1 MSGNSSTPNQGI
13 NCDPSYSYVMENFK
27 YFVQVAYLAPAVFLY
42 SRILYV
48 VWVQHK
54 KSYGYHPFF
63 MVYSMVGLILVLLD
77 IFITRLFVY
86 VPQLCLPA
94 AQFFISNP
102 FLMELYY
109 PLLNYL
115 HCAQPFIQIF
125 LTTNRMSSVL
135 WPVDHEKFWK
145 INFSR
150 ILILNLIAPFFFIWN
165 TIISKKVLIFYFGGF
180 YINYLKIIPWASMSL
195 FLFII
200 RSAVV
205 MITVVTTSI
214 TFWKMSHMKNRLKK
228 SEGTLCKACA
238 ANSICFLVPAVFE
251 AMKVLNTDW
260 GKHWLAYLVQPFA
273 WDVLNVGSPL
283 VMIFASGQ
291 LRTHAFN
298 IKRPVLKRS
307 NSILVS
313 SMTN

>member
-1 MSGNSSTPNQGI
+1 
-13 NCDPSYSYVMENFK
+13 
-27 YFVQVAYLAPAVFLY
+27 
-42 SRILYV
+42 
-48 VWVQHK
+48 
-54 KSYGYHPFF
+54 
-63 MVYSMVGLILVLLD
+63 
-77 IFITRLFVY
+77 
-86 VPQLCLPA
+86 
-94 AQFFISNP
+94 
-102 FLMELYY
+102 MELYY

-273 WDVLNVGSPL
+273 WDVLNVGL
-283 VMIFASGQ
+283 VALLI
-291 LRTHAFN
+291 L
-298 IKRPVLKRS
+298 IKNFSLQIPVGYDFCKWTTQ
-307 NSILVS
+307 NSCI
-313 SMTN
+313 